1 MQVGL
6 AQAVELTGKHASTI
20 TRAVQNGKL
29 SATVGQDGQRQYD
42 VAELERWAGQ
52 LKTPGSNGDA
62 STEDVQ
68 RNDVH
73 MAELAAKDAEI
84 EGYRERVRLLQE
96 VVEET
101 RKERDRWQEQAGK
114 ITHLLTD
121 KRDEATRE
129 RERREVAER
138 QAAERAAADHA
149 DDATK
154 MAAGGQGRRPGFL
167 GRLFGAGA

>member
-52 LKTPGSNGDA
+52 LKMPGSNGDA
-62 STEDVQ
+62 SAEDVQ

-121 KRDEATRE
+121 QRDEATRE
-129 RERREVAER
+129 RERREVAGR
-138 QAAERAAADHA
+138 QAAEHAAADHA
-149 DDATK
+149 SDATK

>member
-1 MQVGL
+1 V
-6 AQAVELTGKHASTI
+6 
-20 TRAVQNGKL
+20 
-29 SATVGQDGQRQYD
+29 
-42 VAELERWAGQ
+42 
-52 LKTPGSNGDA
+52 P
-62 STEDVQ
+62 
-68 RNDVH
+68 
-73 MAELAAKDAEI
+73 
-84 EGYRERVRLLQE
+84 VRLLQE

-121 KRDEATRE
+121 QRDEATRE

-149 DDATK
+149 SDATK